1 MSILPPS
8 VKCLKYCSF
17 WNKTCNLQPKTI
29 FMQKFPIGIQSFK
42 EIRTKNY
49 LYIDKT
55 LQVETLL
62 NSSEKYVFLSRPRR
76 FGKSLLVDTLK
87 HLYRGDK
94 DLFDGLYIQSRWDW
108 QEYPVILLDFNVIP
122 SSGSADDLKN
132 NLIKS
137 LNECAIYYK
146 IELTELDYSQRFRE
160 LILALYAKMDKQVVI
175 LVDEYDMPLVNN
187 LLNIPKAEANREVLR
202 EFYKTLKSLDDYI
215 KFMFITGVSRF
226 AKMSIFSGLNNVG
239 DISLK
244 ARHNDIVGLTQ
255 QDIETRFDPY
265 IAQLTE
271 ELNMSREELLE
282 LMRFW
287 YDGYSW
293 TGKQH
298 LYNPL
303 SVLKLFDNAQ
313 FLNYWYDTA
322 TPKFLID
329 MIQKHKMLPID
340 LENIRMSE
348 AELKDFDLN
357 NMGLE
362 SLLLQTGYLTIKNVH
377 TMRGGA
383 GQMYELTYPNNEV
396 RMSLIQNLWSLMDK
410 YRKDSAIVEANDMR
424 MALEVGD
431 KDTFLRILRQ
441 IFGRLPFKLRI
452 GQERY
457 YQSLFYMLMTM
468 MGLKMDLERM
478 TSVGIMD
485 GVLELDDKIYVIE
498 FKYQN
503 GGITLESLVQ
513 SALNQIKDRKYYE
526 SYLAEN
532 KQIILLGVGFL
543 GKKDIDMKME
553 VLPPSV

>member
-1 MSILPPS
+1 
-8 VKCLKYCSF
+8 
-17 WNKTCNLQPKTI
+17 
-29 FMQKFPIGIQSFK
+29 MQKFPIGIQSFK

-76 FGKSLLVDTLK
+76 FGKSLLVDTIK
-87 HLYRGDK
+87 HLFFGDK

-108 QEYPVILLDFNVIP
+108 QEYPVILLDFNIIP

-132 NLIKS
+132 NLVKN
-137 LNECAIYYK
+137 LNECAKSYE
-146 IELTELDYSQRFRE
+146 IELKEPDYSQRFRE
-160 LILALYAKMDKQVVI
+160 LILALYTKTNKQVVI
-175 LVDEYDMPLVNN
+175 LIDEYDMPLVNN
-187 LLNIPKAEANREVLR
+187 LLDIPKAEANREVLR

-244 ARHNDIVGLTQ
+244 PRHNDIVGLTQ
-255 QDIETRFDPY
+255 QDIETRFEPY
-265 IAQLTE
+265 IAQLTV
-271 ELNMSREELLE
+271 ELNLTRDELLE
-282 LMRFW
+282 LLRFW

-322 TPKFLID
+322 TPEFLIK
-329 MIQKHKMLPID
+329 MIKKRKMLPID

-357 NMGLE
+357 HIGLE
-362 SLLLQTGYLTIKNVH
+362 SLLLQTGYLTIKSARAMKGH
-377 TMRGGA
+377 A
-383 GQMYELTYPNNEV
+383 GQVYELTYPNNEV
-396 RMSLIQNLWSLMDK
+396 RLSLIQNLWSLMDT

-424 MALEVGD
+424 EALERGD
-431 KDTFLRILRQ
+431 KDTFLKVLRQ

-503 GGITLESLVQ
+503 SGVTLETLVQ
-513 SALNQIKDRKYYE
+513 SALDQINDRKYYE

-543 GKKDIDMKME
+543 GKKEIDMKMH
-553 VLPPSV
+553 VLNDPSVLLAKNENY